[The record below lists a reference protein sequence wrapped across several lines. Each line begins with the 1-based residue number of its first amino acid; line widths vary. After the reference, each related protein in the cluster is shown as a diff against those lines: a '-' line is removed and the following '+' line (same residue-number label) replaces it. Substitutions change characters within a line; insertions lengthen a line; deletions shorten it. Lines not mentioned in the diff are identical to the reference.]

1 MRFFRGPGTP
11 GSRSAPQSL
20 QLLSSYRIGQ
30 RTVDYV
36 LLADGSTRWVCN
48 CDDYQSACNCP
59 QGAWCKHVAKAAAIR
74 SIERLTGERVVV
86 RTLARPA
93 SAAPTHTDARTPTL
107 EPQSLDIAAAR
118 LQ

>member
-1 MRFFRGPGTP
+1 MRFFRVPGTP
-11 GSRSAPQSL
+11 DSSPQPQRL

-36 LLADGSTRWVCN
+36 LLGDGSTRWVCD
-48 CDDYQSACNCP
+48 CEDYQTSCNCP

-86 RTLARPA
+86 RTLARPVPA
-93 SAAPTHTDARTPTL
+93 ERPVRTAAEHP
-107 EPQSLDIAAAR
+107 SLGVAAAR